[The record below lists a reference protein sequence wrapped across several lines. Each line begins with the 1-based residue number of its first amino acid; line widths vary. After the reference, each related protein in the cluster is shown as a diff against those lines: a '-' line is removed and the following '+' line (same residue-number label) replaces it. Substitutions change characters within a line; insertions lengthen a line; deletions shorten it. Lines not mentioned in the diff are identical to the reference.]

1 MMNSPGRW
9 KATFSVVVRYPLELF
24 VEAFTDIDAED
35 RAWEAF
41 KAMTSDTIITK
52 CESEEAKLAYE
63 ELEWLEEVQP

>member
-1 MMNSPGRW
+1 
-9 KATFSVVVRYPLELF
+9 
-24 VEAFTDIDAED
+24 VEASTDIDAED